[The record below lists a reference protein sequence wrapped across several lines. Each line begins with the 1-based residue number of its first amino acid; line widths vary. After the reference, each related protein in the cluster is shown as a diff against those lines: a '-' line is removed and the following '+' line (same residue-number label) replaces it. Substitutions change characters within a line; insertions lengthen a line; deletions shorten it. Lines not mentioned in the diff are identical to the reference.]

1 MRMKGE
7 SSKSLGIWNDSI
19 AWFQSLLKSS
29 FLGNIGNYEIGARWH
44 WNLQLGTVT
53 VILLAISLV
62 LTSILCAGFI
72 YFWIQFAELAR
83 TKANLMEIQQEVLKV
98 QSALNLEIEEIRKL
112 KEDMLLNHIS
122 DAVVDR
128 EKRSAFLGKGGKV
141 DNSKSRTKL
150 SRDMKRAPAK
160 STSLSH
166 HKSQP
171 SFHGIFGS
179 SLGSVFDC
187 HMGVLSFH
195 IPLNFLCFPKH
206 YINPALSEACL
217 LSYWKLILSIH
228 DFHST
233 FNQIVKR
240 PLLPIN
246 SIGCPSGEVKRE
258 LFGDGIE
265 WDHHSVVSAVFLG
278 VSWKYRTTR
287 RPELQPGHSK
297 HRALPRIRP
306 GT

>member
-1 MRMKGE
+1 
-7 SSKSLGIWNDSI
+7 
-19 AWFQSLLKSS
+19 
-29 FLGNIGNYEIGARWH
+29 
-44 WNLQLGTVT
+44 
-53 VILLAISLV
+53 
-62 LTSILCAGFI
+62 
-72 YFWIQFAELAR
+72 
-83 TKANLMEIQQEVLKV
+83 MEIQQEVLKV

-217 LSYWKLILSIH
+217 LSY
-228 DFHST
+228 
-233 FNQIVKR
+233 
-240 PLLPIN
+240 
-246 SIGCPSGEVKRE
+246 
-258 LFGDGIE
+258 
-265 WDHHSVVSAVFLG
+265 
-278 VSWKYRTTR
+278 
-287 RPELQPGHSK
+287 
-297 HRALPRIRP
+297 
-306 GT
+306 